1 MAHFLVYVEL
11 GYVAAGS
18 TDNGEFSYWVKILKS
33 TCFFFIIIKSN
44 DFLRMGQSSTRAI
57 NSCYP
62 NTALFL
68 KIFYTL
74 LKIFTTASI
83 EDDSLA

>member
-33 TCFFFIIIKSN
+33 TCFFFYN
-44 DFLRMGQSSTRAI
+44 
-57 NSCYP
+57 Y
-62 NTALFL
+62 
-68 KIFYTL
+68 
-74 LKIFTTASI
+74 
-83 EDDSLA
+83 